1 VNSFDVAQA
10 FIEQCERGAPL
21 PELASS
27 FQRALETLGFRY
39 FACCS
44 HVDPLKPPPRAVVLH
59 NYPKEWERTFSELDF
74 QDVDPVFQHARRTVL
89 PFFWD
94 ADGLR
99 TELSPLQAEIFA
111 EAARLGIEHG
121 YTVPIHLP
129 RQPRELSASCSVVPD
144 SSAIQPVSYHALQ
157 LMAFHMYEFASRT
170 MEQGDVAAPPELS
183 RRERQCLELAAQ
195 GKSDWV
201 AGRILGISERTVH
214 NHIESAKRRL
224 NVTTRVQA
232 IMQALAAQQI
242 ALGDVIRPERQDSA
256 ARPPEPKRPR
266 GPAVSPTTAAPS
278 RRRLS

>member
-1 VNSFDVAQA
+1 MNSFDVAQA
-10 FIEQCERGAPL
+10 FIEHCERGAPVA
-21 PELASS
+21 ELASS
-27 FQRALETLGFRY
+27 FQRALETLGFQY

-44 HVDPLKPPPRAVVLH
+44 HVDPLNPPPHSVVLH

-94 ADGLR
+94 ADALR
-99 TELSPLQAEIFA
+99 TELTPLQQEIFA
-111 EAARLGIEHG
+111 EAARLGIAHG

-129 RQPRELSASCSVVPD
+129 RQRSELSASCSVVPA
-144 SSAIQPVSYHALQ
+144 SRVIHPVSYHALQ
-157 LMAFHMYEFASRT
+157 LMAFHMYDAASRT
-170 MEQGDVAAPPELS
+170 AEDADIALPPELS

-232 IMQALAAQQI
+232 IMQALATQQI
-242 ALGDVIRPERQDSA
+242 ALGDVIRPERQEGA
-256 ARPPEPKRPR
+256 ARPSDAKRLRDP
-266 GPAVSPTTAAPS
+266 VSSAEDPPS
-278 RRRLS
+278 RGRLS